1 MWWACK
7 WFFPFI
13 SLVTLLVRL
22 VSPLLGSSMVLELPP
37 CSHTPC
43 LPAPATTHK
52 LYSVSYSNCH
62 KNPKT
67 FSWFVIVL
75 RSTDHCWGFPRT
87 EWELTNRIPDQ
98 TKGAPPILH
107 SRIFTSTSSITE
119 TQSGSP
125 LTQSLNPEEPSLLK
139 GKTLALLRRERRKK
153 RKKKPSLCFILEFQ
167 NWRNK
172 VNIF

>member
-1 MWWACK
+1 MRWACK

-43 LPAPATTHK
+43 LPAPTTTHK
-52 LYSVSYSNCH
+52 LYSVSYSDCH

-67 FSWFVIVL
+67 FSWSVIVL
-75 RSTDHCWGFPRT
+75 RSTDHCWGFPGT
-87 EWELTNRIPDQ
+87 EWELTNRIPDK
-98 TKGAPPILH
+98 TKGAPPFLH
-107 SRIFTSTSSITE
+107 SRIITSTSYITE

-125 LTQSLNPEEPSLLK
+125 LHNHLILRSPAYWK
-139 GKTLALLRRERRKK
+139 GKPSTAKKREGKK
-153 RKKKPSLCFILEFQ
+153 RKKKRSLCFILEFPH
-167 NWRNK
+167 WENK
-172 VNIF
+172 VNVY